1 MKTNTRIL
9 FTIFTS
15 TVAVAAIKQLYFY
28 ITKHK
33 ELDMYWKDYVIIG
46 GSSGLVVSQI
56 ALGGVFTIY
65 GGVIGMFYG
74 YFYSRMAK
82 SFINRRIKNA
92 EKIGLSL

>member
-9 FTIFTS
+9 FTIITS

-33 ELDMYWKDYVIIG
+33 ELDMYWRDYLIIG
-46 GSSGLVVSQI
+46 GSSGLLISQI
-56 ALGGVFTIY
+56 TFGGIFIIY

-74 YFYSRMAK
+74 YFYSKMARF
-82 SFINRRIKNA
+82 FINRRIKNA